1 MFRFL
6 KIAIPMFLLG
16 AIFGAFMWWAFS
28 PLLFD
33 TVANDKIVESQTDQ
47 VLGIGKFKDADRSH
61 KGSGDAKLLK
71 RADGGVEIQLA
82 NFEVTNG
89 PDLVVYVSSSA
100 VIEKSSDV
108 TDSTWTNI
116 AKLKGNKGDQV
127 YELPN
132 DVNTDDVKSIVIW
145 CEAFG
150 VLFSSAVL
158 VQ

>member
-6 KIAIPMFLLG
+6 KIAVPMFLLG
-16 AIFGAFMWWAFS
+16 SVFGAFMWWAFS

-33 TVANDKIVESQTDQ
+33 TVANDKIVASQTDE
-47 VLGIGKFKDADRSH
+47 VLGTGQFKDADRAH

-100 VIEKSSDV
+100 AIEKSSDV

-116 AKLKGNKGDQV
+116 GKLKGNKGDQV
-127 YELPN
+127 YPLPA
-132 DVNTDDVKSIVIW
+132 DVNIENVKSIVIW
-145 CEAFG
+145 CEAFS
-150 VLFSSAVL
+150 VLFSSAAL
-158 VQ
+158 N

>member
-1 MFRFL
+1 
-6 KIAIPMFLLG
+6 MFLLG
-16 AIFGAFMWWAFS
+16 SVFGAFMWWAFS

-33 TVANDKIVESQTDQ
+33 TVANDKIVASQTDE
-47 VLGIGKFKDADRSH
+47 VLGTGQFKDADRAH

-100 VIEKSSDV
+100 AIEKSSDV

-116 AKLKGNKGDQV
+116 GKLKGNKGDQV
-127 YELPN
+127 YPLPA
-132 DVNTDDVKSIVIW
+132 DVNIENVKSIVIW
-145 CEAFG
+145 CEAFS
-150 VLFSSAVL
+150 VLFSSAAL
-158 VQ
+158 N

>member
-1 MFRFL
+1 
-6 KIAIPMFLLG
+6 MFLLG
-16 AIFGAFMWWAFS
+16 SIFGAFMWWAFS

-33 TVANDKIVESQTDQ
+33 TVANDKIVASQTDE
-47 VLGIGKFKDADRSH
+47 VLGSGQFKDADRAH

-89 PDLVVYVSSSA
+89 PDLVVYVSSSTT
-100 VIEKSSDV
+100 IEKSSDV

-116 AKLKGNKGDQV
+116 GKLKGNKGDQI
-127 YELPN
+127 YALPD
-132 DVNTDDVKSIVIW
+132 DVNIDNVKSVVIW
-145 CEAFG
+145 CEAFS

-158 VQ
+158 N